1 MHSHYTIPIQCTSS
15 GGNKLAKMT
24 TKPFVLEFTFTAY
37 TLECSVCLFVCIRAC
52 ALLSLWNRFV
62 KITAFKS
69 NLNDFIQFKQFK
81 WFSLHRWS
89 AKQKQATVFLPLFIS
104 FELSFSISISR
115 LPPFRWWYSC
125 VFGFRFCLTLDFANR
140 DFLSHCATEQ
150 EKKKKRKR
158 AFSQRFNSNQFHNY
172 VHKYKARRIQ
182 TLSCRHT
189 HTHKRQRKS
198 RQRFKIST
206 FWRIAW
212 QSFYNECVIF
222 GAKSAVNFAC
232 KTILSIIFHLP
243 NNLHSNLFG
252 WLGNETAEKCEFFH
266 HNVMFI
272 VESGPFRMSQ
282 IVILCTECLLLTS
295 SLLTLLY
302 IFGCFMLISPFKVIS
317 KRSIFKRQ

>member
-1 MHSHYTIPIQCTSS
+1 MISFNSNNSNDFLCIDEAPNKNRPLFFCHFSS
-15 GGNKLAKMT
+15 LSNCL
-24 TKPFVLEFTFTAY
+24 FLFLF
-37 TLECSVCLFVCIRAC
+37 LVCLHFDDDIHVSLALVFVWRSILPIEISSHIVR
-52 ALLSLWNRFV
+52 
-62 KITAFKS
+62 
-69 NLNDFIQFKQFK
+69 LNE
-81 WFSLHRWS
+81 R
-89 AKQKQATVFLPLFIS
+89 
-104 FELSFSISISR
+104 
-115 LPPFRWWYSC
+115 
-125 VFGFRFCLTLDFANR
+125 
-140 DFLSHCATEQ
+140 
-150 EKKKKRKR
+150 KKMKRKR

-189 HTHKRQRKS
+189 HKRQRKS
-198 RQRFKIST
+198 GQRFKIST

-212 QSFYNECVIF
+212 QSFDNECVIF
-222 GAKSAVNFAC
+222 GAKSVVNFAC

-252 WLGNETAEKCEFFH
+252 WLGNETAEKCESFH
-266 HNVMFI
+266 HNVMLI

>member
-125 VFGFRFCLTLDFANR
+125 VFSFGFCLTLDIANR
-140 DFLSHCATEQ
+140 DFLSHCVTER
-150 EKKKKRKR
+150 EKKNEAKESVFTTVQFKSI
-158 AFSQRFNSNQFHNY
+158 SQLCAQ
-172 VHKYKARRIQ
+172 IQ
-182 TLSCRHT
+182 SAPNPNTFMQT
-189 HTHKRQRKS
+189 HTQTPTKIGTAIQNIYFLANSLTIIWQWVCYFWGKNRSSILHVKR
-198 RQRFKIST
+198 F
-206 FWRIAW
+206 
-212 QSFYNECVIF
+212 
-222 GAKSAVNFAC
+222 
-232 KTILSIIFHLP
+232 
-243 NNLHSNLFG
+243 
-252 WLGNETAEKCEFFH
+252 
-266 HNVMFI
+266 
-272 VESGPFRMSQ
+272 
-282 IVILCTECLLLTS
+282 
-295 SLLTLLY
+295 
-302 IFGCFMLISPFKVIS
+302 
-317 KRSIFKRQ
+317 